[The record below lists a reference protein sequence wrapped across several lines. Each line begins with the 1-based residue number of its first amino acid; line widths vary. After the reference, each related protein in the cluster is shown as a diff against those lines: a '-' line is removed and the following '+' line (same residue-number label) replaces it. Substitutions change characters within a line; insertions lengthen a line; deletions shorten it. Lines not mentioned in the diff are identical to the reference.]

1 MGWLDNKVAL
11 ITGGASGIGLAV
23 VERFIAEGARVGV
36 MDRTQAN
43 LDKLS
48 DTFGDKVIGVTGDVR
63 SLADN
68 KAAVAK
74 TVAAFG
80 QLDTFVGNA
89 GIWDYMVPL
98 VEQDEDK
105 LADICDEIFAVNVKG
120 YLLGAK
126 AAVDELRKTG
136 GSMIFTASTSSFYTG
151 GGGPVYVASK
161 HAVLGLI
168 RQLAHELAPEI
179 RVNGVAPGGTLT
191 NLGGSNASGQ
201 AEAKLS
207 EIPDV
212 DKLLESMTP
221 LGFASQPEDHAASYL
236 LLAAK
241 EQSRF
246 ITGITINTDGG
257 LGIGM
262 RPQP

>member
-11 ITGGASGIGLAV
+11 VTGGASGIGRGI

-36 MDRTQAN
+36 MDRTQEN
-43 LDKLS
+43 LDELS
-48 DTFGDKVIGVTGDVR
+48 QSFGDKIVGVTGDVS

-68 KAAVAK
+68 KTAVAK
-74 TVAAFG
+74 TVETFG
-80 QLDTFVGNA
+80 QLDTFIGNA

-98 VEQDEDK
+98 TEHSEDNMGDIFDEV
-105 LADICDEIFAVNVKG
+105 FAVNVKG
-120 YLLGAK
+120 YLFGAK
-126 AAVDELRKTG
+126 AAVEELRKTG

-151 GGGPVYVASK
+151 GGGPIYVASK
-161 HAVLGLI
+161 HAVLGII

-191 NLGGSNASGQ
+191 NLGGSSAGGN

-207 EIPDV
+207 EMPGFDE
-212 DKLLESMTP
+212 LLSSMTP
-221 LGFASQPEDHAASYL
+221 VGFASQPADHAAAYL

-246 ITGITINTDGG
+246 ITGTTINTDGG
-257 LGIGM
+257 VGIGM
-262 RPQP
+262 RPQA